1 MAIIWTKHAI
11 ERNRER
17 QVTVSWVES
26 TINSPD
32 QNFSE
37 EDGKIKYTKA
47 FGKQT
52 VSVITAKGSNGEYL
66 VISAWIDPPNPGTAD
81 YKREEYEKQ
90 IKKAGTIRKFLITFL
105 HQIGI

>member
-17 QVTVSWVES
+17 QVTISWVDQ

-32 QNFSE
+32 KSSSE
-37 EDGKIKYTKA
+37 EDGKVRYTKN

-52 VSVITAKGSNGEYL
+52 VSVVTAKGSNGEYL

-81 YKREEYEKQ
+81 YKREEYGKQ
-90 IKKAGTIRKFLITFL
+90 MKKAGNFRKFLLAFL
-105 HQIGI
+105 RQIGI